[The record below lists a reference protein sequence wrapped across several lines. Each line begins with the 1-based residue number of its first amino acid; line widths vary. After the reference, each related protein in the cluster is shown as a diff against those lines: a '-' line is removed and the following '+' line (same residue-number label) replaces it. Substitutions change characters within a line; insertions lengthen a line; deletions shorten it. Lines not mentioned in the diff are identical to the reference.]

1 MRTIGIDLSVSG
13 EHKAVI
19 VDEQGRYISSLL
31 GFYSE
36 PAALLQLLEVAQKDN
51 PDGRLQAVM
60 EPTGMAWLPV
70 AVFLIR
76 HGVGVYLVNS
86 QQVAD
91 LRRYF
96 KKHAKSDR
104 IDARV
109 LAKLPLISQEK
120 LHLLELPAAM
130 ALACQRGCKQLD
142 RLEKQITAAKN
153 RLIAI
158 DRFAW
163 PGLEKKVVRQT
174 CCAAALWL
182 REHWYD
188 PYRVVTTGAEA
199 IRQAWQESGRDPTDP
214 GEWCQALFA
223 LAEGVIGL
231 YGAEAEYL
239 NYALLQAEVL
249 REQALIQFLEAER
262 HQLKLKVVR
271 PLYRSLHPS
280 RHLETIPGVGQDG
293 ACVFASFIGNPHR
306 FGSLRQHR
314 GWSGMVPNSKQSSDR
329 EASGLKIT
337 QAGPRLIKK
346 FSYLD
351 AETARQRDPQIA
363 ALYYDQIV
371 RKGKH
376 HLQAICACA
385 THLLD
390 RVLVVLREDRPYVL
404 RDVDGTPVTPQQALQ
419 IIRERYQVP
428 ADARRHNNKRLHR
441 ERADRHAEKKEEGK
455 LRKSYGV
462 AKTPQASQVRGKP

>member
-1 MRTIGIDLSVSG
+1 MRTIGIDLSVCG

-19 VDEQGRYISSLL
+19 VDEQGRPTSSLQR
-31 GFYSE
+31 FYSA
-36 PAALLQLLEVAQKDN
+36 PDALLQLLEVAQKDN

-76 HGVGVYLVNS
+76 HGVAVYLVNS

-120 LHLLELPAAM
+120 LHLLELPEAM

-153 RLIAI
+153 RLIAV

-163 PGLEKKVVRQT
+163 PGLEAEVLHQT
-174 CCAAALWL
+174 CSAAALWF

-188 PYRVVTTGAEA
+188 PYRVVAAGGEV

-214 GEWCQALFA
+214 GEWAQALFA

-249 REQALIQFLEAER
+249 REQALIQFLEAQR

-280 RHLETIPGVGQDG
+280 RNLETIPGVGQDG
-293 ACVFASFIGNPHR
+293 ACVFVSFIGNPQR
-306 FGSLRQHR
+306 FGSLREHR
-314 GWSGMVPNSKQSSDR
+314 GWSGMVPNSKQSSER

-363 ALYYDQIV
+363 ALYYDQMV

-390 RVLVVLREDRPYVL
+390 RVLVVLREDRPYEL
-404 RDVDGTPVTPQQALQ
+404 RDVDGTPVSQQRALE
-419 IIRERYQVP
+419 IIQERYQVP
-428 ADARRHNNKRLHR
+428 AQVRQRHNQRLRR
-441 ERADRHAEKKEEGK
+441 ERAERQAEKK
-455 LRKSYGV
+455 R
-462 AKTPQASQVRGKP
+462 RGKAA